1 VQAVGEVSVDEV
13 GEDRERDV
21 EVDGERDLGAE
32 RVEVEGADLFGE
44 LVLDPPA
51 FGVALDQ
58 LLAGAAYGG
67 VIEYLWVSGAVVDSA
82 NTCCSSR
89 RWPPNRSGRHPVA
102 GARPVLVGRLR
113 RAR

>member
-1 VQAVGEVSVDEV
+1 MGEVSVDEV

-58 LLAGAAYGG
+58 LLGGEVLAVGEEQRWLVAA
-67 VIEYLWVSGAVVDSA
+67 
-82 NTCCSSR
+82 
-89 RWPPNRSGRHPVA
+89 
-102 GARPVLVGRLR
+102 
-113 RAR
+113 

>member
-1 VQAVGEVSVDEV
+1 MGEVSVDEV

-58 LLAGAAYGG
+58 LLGG
-67 VIEYLWVSGAVVDSA
+67 EVLAVGEQQ
-82 NTCCSSR
+82 
-89 RWPPNRSGRHPVA
+89 RWLVA
-102 GARPVLVGRLR
+102 ARPLTASWRKVRPLSVTGCSW
-113 RAR
+113 